1 MGQKEGRNYTR
12 KSGAQTRP
20 RRAPGVAEPVAG
32 RAPPVWRYHCRF
44 TGPRGPSRESPT
56 GRPDGRPSSKQSM
69 DVIVIGGGISGVA
82 TAYQLR
88 AAGHRVCVVERHAT
102 VAQGATYGDGGT
114 LLPSPLDVWF
124 GPTFMRQRQPRDS
137 GIVYKP
143 GLNGGVRRFVKRLGE
158 LREPDAFATQ
168 YARLRPLVDASRD
181 ALADIEARFDLDFE
195 QKTGVL
201 HVVRDTGDWDAAQ
214 PALELLRALDL
225 PHRVLTAAECAAL
238 EPSVPAEPGFAGGVL
253 LESER
258 TANCPL
264 FTKLVKQVLDEH
276 GVQFRFGA
284 EVAAIRADAGRAAVE
299 LAPPGGDRRASK
311 AREVDVI
318 SADAIVVAAGASSL
332 ALLERLGMR
341 VPLHPMRVHTLTAPV
356 AYVEHAPHLAVV
368 DSIKRISMTRTHQRL
383 RVGGGA
389 VLQSLQDTARPLA
402 GPLSE
407 AALALLGQAVHDW
420 VPGAAKISAALSW
433 QGTQLLSPDGLPV
446 VGPTSHPRVFANFG
460 HGPAGWGLA
469 CGSAKVVAD
478 YIGGAA
484 QHWPA
489 DTLAAL
495 RAERFSH

>member
-1 MGQKEGRNYTR
+1 
-12 KSGAQTRP
+12 
-20 RRAPGVAEPVAG
+20 
-32 RAPPVWRYHCRF
+32 
-44 TGPRGPSRESPT
+44 
-56 GRPDGRPSSKQSM
+56 M

-143 GLNGGVRRFVKRLGE
+143 GFNGGVRRFVRQLGA
-158 LREPDAFATQ
+158 LREPDAFAAQ
-168 YARLRPLVDASRD
+168 YARLRPLIDASRD
-181 ALADIEARFDLDFE
+181 ALADLEARLELEFE

-201 HVVRDTGDWDAAQ
+201 HVVRDPRDWEAMQ

-225 PHRVLTAAECAAL
+225 PHRTLDAAACAAL

-253 LESER
+253 LETER
-258 TANCPL
+258 TGNCPL
-264 FTKLVKQVLDEH
+264 FAKLVKQTLDEQ

-284 EVAAIRADAGRAAVE
+284 EVVALRIDAGRVAVE
-299 LAPPGGDRRASK
+299 LAPSAGGGRA
-311 AREVDVI
+311 ARAHEVDVM
-318 SADAIVVAAGASSL
+318 SADAIVVAAGAGSL
-332 ALLERLGMR
+332 PLLERLGWR

-356 AYVEHAPHLAVV
+356 AYEEHAPHLSVV
-368 DSIKRISMTRTHQRL
+368 DSIKRIAITRTQQRL
-383 RVGGGA
+383 RIGGGA
-389 VLQSLQDTARPLA
+389 VLQSAADTAKPLA
-402 GPLSE
+402 EPLSE

-446 VGPTSHPRVFANFG
+446 VGPTPHPRVFVNFG

-469 CGSAKVVAD
+469 CGSAKVVTD
-478 YIGGAA
+478 YVGGDL

-495 RAERFSH
+495 RAGRFTT